1 MDRDET
7 LAVKGLQRTVDFPA
21 LRVHHFLLWTL
32 VTAIW
37 LTMARHEID
46 DRQLHAPGDRT
57 YVAAEHIGMKI
68 VETLAI
74 TVCLI
79 GLLGQ
84 RKGFRFPSQPGHWIA
99 LAITTFAVPTTFFGR
114 IAEFFGN
121 DWRRWSDDYILPLLF
136 AVWTVVFFRLAMRR
150 PDTPSW
156 RTAYFLLGLLLA
168 CMVTIALLVA
178 FYPHISSLEQAFAV
192 ISVLAGIALSIL
204 AITVLVAMITDR
216 LFSIRR
222 DWGHWA
228 SVVSLFGVGA
238 GMACWAI
245 ASQLLVRLG
254 G

>member
-7 LAVKGLQRTVDFPA
+7 LAVDGLQRTVEFPP
-21 LRVHHFLLWTL
+21 LRVHHFLLWT
-32 VTAIW
+32 VVAAVW
-37 LTMARHEID
+37 FTMSRHEFD
-46 DRQLHAPGDRT
+46 DGQLHASGDRA

-74 TVCLI
+74 TVCII

-99 LAITTFAVPTTFFGR
+99 LAIATFAVPTTFFGR
-114 IAEFFGN
+114 MAEFFGN

-136 AVWTVVFFRLAMRR
+136 AVWTVVFFLLAMRK

-156 RTAYFLLGLLLA
+156 RTVYFLLGLLLA
-168 CMVTIALLVA
+168 CMVTMALLWA
-178 FYPHISSLEQAFAV
+178 FYSYLPSIDPAFTAV
-192 ISVLAGIALSIL
+192 SMLSGIVLTVLAVTALIAM
-204 AITVLVAMITDR
+204 ATDR
-216 LFSIRR
+216 LFLIRR

-228 SVVSLFGVGA
+228 SVLSLFGMGT

-245 ASQLLVRLG
+245 ALQLFARLG